1 MANGKELVFT
11 IDLSEFRKIG
21 LLADGLETEVA
32 DAIYMAIREGLPTVR
47 QQISDAAPR
56 SKYAQYVDRQ
66 PGHRIANQVRLGAV
80 VRTGNDV
87 EGTIR
92 TGKATI
98 FTLPPGTKAHYIHVK
113 DDTRWLKYFQLHD
126 VEDAE
131 TGDFHF
137 AKVVRHPGVYIWRD
151 WIKTTLRRQSS
162 PYISSLVQK
171 YLDGAVIKA
180 IVKAGA
186 S

>member
-1 MANGKELVFT
+1 MNSNAMAAAVTSHVLAALQTDSSGYFSEVTALDYDPPTRLHRGTPMANGKELVFT

-113 DDTRWLKYFQLHD
+113 DDTR
-126 VEDAE
+126 
-131 TGDFHF
+131 
-137 AKVVRHPGVYIWRD
+137 
-151 WIKTTLRRQSS
+151 
-162 PYISSLVQK
+162 
-171 YLDGAVIKA
+171 
-180 IVKAGA
+180 
-186 S
+186 